1 MNSSFDQSPSPNWLI
16 PDLEIPRIPGQM
28 TISLDTVT
36 IPDAAFLHARV
47 VDSEGAPVEGS
58 ALRVFRIS
66 DNESLC
72 REVYNAPLECGGD
85 AKALG
90 HGESDGAGIVRLNL
104 PRP

>member
-1 MNSSFDQSPSPNWLI
+1 
-16 PDLEIPRIPGQM
+16 
-28 TISLDTVT
+28 
-36 IPDAAFLHARV
+36 
-47 VDSEGAPVEGS
+47 
-58 ALRVFRIS
+58 VFRIS

-72 REVYNAPLECGGD
+72 REVYNAPSECSDD